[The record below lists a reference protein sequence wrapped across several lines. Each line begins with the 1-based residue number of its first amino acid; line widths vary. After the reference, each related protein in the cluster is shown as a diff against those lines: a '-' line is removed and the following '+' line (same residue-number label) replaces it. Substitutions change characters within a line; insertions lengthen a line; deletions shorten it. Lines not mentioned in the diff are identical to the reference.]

1 MLDTIIYFDGE
12 CIMCNHSIKFVIK
25 RDKKYIFKIGYT
37 KSLESKNQDSIVLF
51 YNGLTYKYSSAVI
64 KCLILLGGFYKMA
77 YIFYIIPKWLRDP
90 VYKFIANNRYKW
102 FGKHYECPIPPKEW
116 KDRMKSPSDKQ

>member
-1 MLDTIIYFDGE
+1 
-12 CIMCNHSIKFVIK
+12 MCNHSIKFVIK

-37 KSLESKNQDSIVLF
+37 KSLESKNQDSIVLI

-77 YIFYIIPKWLRDP
+77 YILYIIPKWLRDP

-102 FGKHYECPIPPKEW
+102 FGKHYKCPIPPKEW